1 MSFSNEEIQEFFA
14 EARDLLEVAEKKL
27 LSLDSGGDFTSCY
40 DAVFRSFH
48 NLKGGAAM
56 MELERLNAHIHELE
70 TLLTTFK
77 DQKNMPLHYV
87 NFFLKGIDAAREIMD
102 GGSCDFSY
110 IVEEDCAP
118 QKPQDTADK
127 EPAIALSESPLPFSE
142 ESYQEFLSECDEI
155 FARLQSYLRMYEEK
169 SFTADTIHS
178 LYRDIHSF
186 KGAAFLFS
194 FQDMGEIAHVVES
207 CLEPQRE
214 SSQIPSSLFINELYH
229 AIDLLENS
237 LEEKKKNPHHRM
249 SEEEI
254 TAATQQLLRV
264 PAEMPEEA
272 KVSVKANTEAPGVAK
287 EGDGNT
293 SIRVPVNLLDR
304 LMTLMGE
311 MVLVRNQVL
320 QFSSKSEDLD
330 FLNLSQRLNVVTS
343 EIQGE
348 MMKTRLQPIG
358 NITNKFY
365 RVVRD
370 LSGELGKEITLQIS
384 GSETELDK
392 SLLEAV
398 KDPLTHII
406 RNACDHGIE
415 HVAQRR
421 QAGKAEQG
429 TIHVNSYHEG
439 GQIVIEVNDDGQ
451 GLHRERLLKKS
462 LEKGLITESQA
473 GVMSE
478 KDIFQLIFLPGFS
491 TASAVTNLSGRG
503 VGMDVVRTNVEKIGG
518 TVDLQ
523 SVPGKGTQIKL
534 KIPLTLAIVPALIV
548 EGAGNTYAIP
558 QVKLLE
564 LVRVDSSSETQI
576 EFLQN
581 TPVYRLRGEILPLV
595 YLDAVLGGDR
605 QYQPSEVTNIA
616 VLKAENFCFGLIVET
631 IRDTADIVVKPLNR
645 LLKSLNAYSGATILG
660 DGSVALI
667 LDPSG
672 IAKIAKMQTALQKDV
687 VSEAQTQEIA
697 AEAQEFLVL
706 ALNSPTKHAILL
718 NYIHR
723 LEEFPS
729 SAIEWSG
736 QQKVVRYR
744 NSILPIISANK
755 VLGYPEAEETHSMLN
770 VVVVERAGRLYGI
783 EVNGI
788 IDILVATAEM
798 QGEFKKRSGIIGSL
812 SLPEELIVVLD
823 PVEIILSYFPEEKA
837 QSNVTPIAALQ
848 GKKRVLLVED
858 TSFFRRHVKKI
869 LEKEGYDVEC
879 ATDGTEALRA
889 LKDLT
894 FDLIISDIEMPK
906 MNGFQLA
913 REVRKLKHIS
923 HIPMMALS
931 TKFDVQYCREGKEA
945 GFDRYLEK
953 INAQDLLLAIQQLT
967 SEMRGSA

>member
-1 MSFSNEEIQEFFA
+1 MSFSEEEVQEFLA
-14 EARDLLEVAEKKL
+14 EAKDLLEVAEKKL
-27 LSLDSGGDFTSCY
+27 LSLDAGGDFTSCY

-56 MELERLNAHIHELE
+56 MELVHLNKHIHELE
-70 TLLTTFK
+70 TLLTSFK
-77 DQKNMPLHYV
+77 DKKTMPVHYI

-102 GGSCDFSY
+102 GGFCEFSY
-110 IVEEDCAP
+110 IVEEDYTP
-118 QKPQDTADK
+118 QKPVENFEK
-127 EPAIALSESPLPFSE
+127 EPANASPENPLPFSE
-142 ESYQEFLSECDEI
+142 ESYQEFLSESDEI
-155 FARLQSYLRMYEEK
+155 FARLQSYLRLYEEK
-169 SFTADTIHS
+169 TFTADTIHS

-194 FQDMGEIAHVVES
+194 FQDLGEIAHILES
-207 CLEPQRE
+207 CLEPQRGTG
-214 SSQIPSSLFINELYH
+214 QIPSSHFLNELYSV
-229 AIDLLENS
+229 IDILENS
-237 LEEKKKNPHHRM
+237 LEEKRRNPNHRM
-249 SEEEI
+249 SPQAVNEATHKILHISPTENVKEEKLPVKVHQEAQP
-254 TAATQQLLRV
+254 AA
-264 PAEMPEEA
+264 
-272 KVSVKANTEAPGVAK
+272 KDS
-287 EGDGNT
+287 DGNT

-370 LSGELGKEITLQIS
+370 LSNDLGKNITLQIS
-384 GSETELDK
+384 GAETELDK

-406 RNACDHGIE
+406 RNSCDHGIE
-415 HVAQRR
+415 LEAARKV
-421 QAGKAEQG
+421 AGKPGHG

-439 GQIVIEVNDDGQ
+439 GQIVIEVSDDGQ
-451 GLHRERLLKKS
+451 GLYRERLIKKS
-462 LEKGLITESQA
+462 LEKGLITEIQA
-473 GVMSE
+473 ASMSD
-478 KDIFQLIFLPGFS
+478 KDVHQLIFLPGFS
-491 TASAVTNLSGRG
+491 TANSVTNLSGRG

-548 EGAGNTYAIP
+548 EGGGNTYAIP

-564 LVRVDSSSETQI
+564 LVRVDSSAETQI

-595 YLDAVLGGDR
+595 YLDNVLGGR
-605 QYQPSEVTNIA
+605 KEYQHMQVSNIA
-616 VLKAENFCFGLIVET
+616 VLKAENFCFGLIVDT

-645 LLKSLNAYSGATILG
+645 LLKSLQAYSGATILG

-667 LDPSG
+667 LDPPG
-672 IAKIAKMQTALQKDV
+672 IAKIAKMQAVQQKDTV
-687 VSEAQTQEIA
+687 VTEANEIVV
-697 AEAQEFLVL
+697 ETQEFLVV
-706 ALNSPTKHAILL
+706 ALNSPTNHAILL

-723 LEEFPS
+723 LEEFAPS
-729 SAIEWSG
+729 DVEWSG

-744 NSILPIISANK
+744 NSILPIISANAI
-755 VLGYPEAEETHSMLN
+755 LGYSEVEGTLGMLN

-788 IDILVATAEM
+788 IDILAATAEM
-798 QGEFKKRSGIIGSL
+798 HGEFKKRPGIIGNL
-812 SLPEELIVVLD
+812 SLPHELIVVLN
-823 PVEIILSYFPEEKA
+823 PVEIILSYFPEISQGA
-837 QSNVTPIAALQ
+837 TAAPIASIN

-858 TSFFRRHVKKI
+858 TSFFRKHVKKI

-879 ATDGTEALRA
+879 AINGVDALRS
-889 LKDLT
+889 LQDLT
-894 FDLIISDIEMPK
+894 VDLIISDIEMPK
-906 MNGFQLA
+906 MNGFELA
-913 REVRKLKHIS
+913 KEVRKNKSIS

-931 TKFDVQYCREGKEA
+931 TKFDPNYCREGKEA

-953 INAQDLLLAIQQLT
+953 INAADLLRAIEQLT
-967 SEMRGSA
+967 LANKESA